1 MKRDYMK
8 PTTLVV
14 ELRHETCLLQASVN
28 NTITNLNEG
37 DDIGYRGAGY
47 GDARARSNGGIAWDD
62 WE

>member
-1 MKRDYMK
+1 MK

-14 ELRHETCLLQASVN
+14 ELRHKTCLLLQASVQ
-28 NTITNLNEG
+28 TVSTNLNEG